1 MRSIQ
6 EGSDLLPGLLPA
18 GLGQVH
24 CTWYSIEIARWKILT
39 ALLRFRN
46 DGVEDDLFRQNMF
59 KVKSLLVRW
68 VESIA
73 VPLFVNRGRTMLS
86 SAEMLLKGHCSGGVG
101 IRFCW
106 HLLAPINTS
115 CRYRLWYHCRVWRRF
130 LVLQLN
136 RFSLLQMLC
145 GTEPHPKD
153 FKAKKY
159 KLEKHSLTKEDFVH
173 IMKNLPVLFITI
185 DNLNR

>member
-86 SAEMLLKGHCSGGVG
+86 SAEMLSKGHCSAGAG
-101 IRFCW
+101 IQFCW

-115 CRYRLWYHCRVWRRF
+115 CRYRLWYHCRVWRR
-130 LVLQLN
+130 LVVLQLN
-136 RFSLLQMLC
+136 RLSADALWHRASPKGLQGEEVQAGEALTHQGGLCPHHEKLAGLL
-145 GTEPHPKD
+145 H
-153 FKAKKY
+153 Y
-159 KLEKHSLTKEDFVH
+159 
-173 IMKNLPVLFITI
+173 NW
-185 DNLNR
+185 